1 MATLG
6 HNITKLA
13 PSARM
18 YVEQMSGPQ
27 AACSNVSEASRR
39 AVLHHPTDHD
49 CSTRGHRRYLICE
62 YVCAKEVDIFSARWM
77 ACGMASR

>member
-18 YVEQMSGPQ
+18 YVEQMSGWQ
-27 AACSNVSEASRR
+27 AACSNVSEASRH
-39 AVLHHPTDHD
+39 AVLHHPTDCD
-49 CSTRGHRRYLICE
+49 CSTRGHRRYRI
-62 YVCAKEVDIFSARWM
+62 CAKEVDIFSARWI